1 MKNIVKIVCALLL
14 VVNFSCDRS
23 NGNFFATPTSGWVE
37 FAPGSAAKTI
47 SSFTTDL
54 SLPLSV
60 NVPEYKNGLVISY
73 TLEAVQGDFTS
84 YVSTPS
90 NVFVD
95 PINPRYPGV
104 AIDLV
109 FMNLNN
115 VSDVVIFDVVL
126 KSVDQTGVTIGVDD
140 MSITK
145 YRVTIP
151 CSINVGTTYNASVTS
166 EGFGITDANNA
177 DFDYTATLTQVSP
190 TSYTID
196 SAWGPNFVAILAG
209 DPSYE
214 GQLVYTGTIN
224 LNADG
229 TVTVVGNANSRP
241 GGTGTYDPC
250 ADIFVLNLD
259 QATFNGG
266 FGVTTTL
273 TPQ

>member
-140 MSITK
+140 TSITK

-177 DFDYTATLTQVSP
+177 DFDYTATLTQLSP
-190 TSYTID
+190 TTYGLS
-196 SAWGPNFVAILAG
+196 SAWGPSFVATLAG
-209 DPSYE
+209 QPGLA
-214 GQLVYTGTIN
+214 GQFLYASTLT
-224 LNADG
+224 LNSDG
-229 TVTVVGNANSRP
+229 TVTIVGDAASRP

-250 ADIFVLNLD
+250 IDTFVLNLT
-259 QATFNGG
+259 QGVFNNDSN
-266 FGVTTTL
+266 VTTTL